1 MTTTTAAAIKSG
13 QRLLQPIVAY
23 DDLDLQLNGVQ
34 YLSGNALPQPLPRP
48 VARPLRPPYTFV
60 QQRTNPS
67 SAPAA
72 IPLVL
77 QQSKQFA
84 YAPLPQRAYAAAPR
98 IPLPYPP
105 SFISITTRRPTG
117 SGSGS
122 GYASSYGK
130 PFRPSQ
136 PDPTPDL
143 FAGRESKSLLD
154 SYIPSWEVLR
164 LQQQHR
170 HHQQQQQHQQP
181 RAVQRHTLAYSV
193 PGLRLFKRDSMQQ
206 AAPERSRIVKKSL
219 PQDAGKEKLN

>member
-23 DDLDLQLNGVQ
+23 DDLDLHLNGVQ

-48 VARPLRPPYTFV
+48 VPRPLRPPYTFV

-67 SAPAA
+67 PSPA

-117 SGSGS
+117 SG
-122 GYASSYGK
+122 YAASYGK

-164 LQQQHR
+164 LQQQH
-170 HHQQQQQHQQP
+170 QQQHQQP

-193 PGLRLFKRDSMQQ
+193 PGLRLFKRDSMLQ